1 MSEEP
6 SPNPALPPQLE
17 EIEQKFPSWYLGGV
31 KLVLLTLLLVQ
42 FLAMVWGIWETI
54 EQAFIHAQRGLLSL
68 LKSMIVNILLLLALL
83 EVSRT
88 ILTYFTLGR
97 VKVTYIV
104 DSVLA
109 VLLSETL
116 VTWFSNEPLS
126 RYVELVMVL
135 LALTIL
141 RVIAIRYHPSSGTK
155 EKKPFLDPTLPG
167 GWYRRRKDDGG
178 KRTGKSST

>member
-1 MSEEP
+1 VADNRIEIP
-6 SPNPALPPQLE
+6 IPPPLD
-17 EIEQKFPSWYLGGV
+17 EIEQKFPAWYMGGV

-42 FLAMVWGIWETI
+42 FLAMVWGVWETI
-54 EQAFIHAQRGLLSL
+54 EQAFIHAHNGLLSM
-68 LKSMIVNILLLLALL
+68 LKSLIVNILLLLALL

-116 VTWFSNEPLS
+116 VTWFSNEPIS
-126 RYVELVMVL
+126 RYIELVMVL
-135 LALTIL
+135 LALSIL
-141 RVIAIRYHPSSGTK
+141 RVIAIQYHPVSGGRGSR
-155 EKKPFLDPTLPG
+155 PFLDPTLAG
-167 GWYRRRKDDGG
+167 VWTKIRK
-178 KRTGKSST
+178 KSQGRGDH

>member
-1 MSEEP
+1 MSDDRVEIP
-6 SPNPALPPQLE
+6 TPPPLG
-17 EIEQKFPSWYLGGV
+17 EIEQKFPAWYLWGV
-31 KLVLLTLLLVQ
+31 KIVLLTLLLVQ
-42 FLAMVWGIWETI
+42 FLAMVWGVWETI
-54 EQAFIHAQRGLLSL
+54 EQAFIHSHKGLLSM
-68 LKSMIVNILLLLALL
+68 LKSLIVNILLLLALL

-126 RYVELVMVL
+126 RYIELVMVL
-135 LALTIL
+135 FALTFL
-141 RVIAIRYHPSSGTK
+141 RMVAIRFHPGA
-155 EKKPFLDPTLPG
+155 G
-167 GWYRRRKDDGG
+167 A
-178 KRTGKSST
+178 TGSA

>member
-1 MSEEP
+1 MAEEKIEP
-6 SPNPALPPQLE
+6 VIPPPLE
-17 EIEQKFPSWYLGGV
+17 EIEQKFPAWYLGGV
-31 KLVLLTLLLVQ
+31 KLVLLTLLMIM
-42 FLAMVWGIWETI
+42 FLSMVWGTWETI
-54 EQAFIHAQRGLLSL
+54 EQAFIHAKNGLLSM
-68 LKSMIVNILLLLALL
+68 LKSLLVNILLLLAML

-126 RYVELVMVL
+126 RYIELVMVL

-141 RVIAIRYHPSSGTK
+141 RVYAIQYHPAPAGAK
-155 EKKPFLDPTLPG
+155 EKRPFLDPTLPRVWNKKM
-167 GWYRRRKDDGG
+167 GWVSKE
-178 KRTGKSST
+178 KSPPPK

>member
-1 MSEEP
+1 MAEEKIEP
-6 SPNPALPPQLE
+6 VIPPPLE
-17 EIEQKFPSWYLGGV
+17 EIEQKFPAWYLGGV
-31 KLVLLTLLLVQ
+31 KLVLLTLLMIM
-42 FLAMVWGIWETI
+42 FLSMVWGTWETI
-54 EQAFIHAQRGLLSL
+54 EQAFIHAKNGLLSM
-68 LKSMIVNILLLLALL
+68 LKSLLVNILLLLALL

-126 RYVELVMVL
+126 RYIELVMVL

-141 RVIAIRYHPSSGTK
+141 RVYAIQYHPAPSGAK
-155 EKKPFLDPTLPG
+155 EKRPFLDPTLPRVWNKKM
-167 GWYRRRKDDGG
+167 GWVSKE
-178 KRTGKSST
+178 KSPPPK

>member
-1 MSEEP
+1 MPEEVTEK
-6 SPNPALPPQLE
+6 SSTPPFE
-17 EIEQKFPSWYLGGV
+17 EIEQRFPDWYLGGV
-31 KLVLLTLLLVQ
+31 KLVLLALLLIM
-42 FLAMVWGIWETI
+42 FLSMVWGVWETI
-54 EQAFIHAQRGLLSL
+54 AQAFLHARKGLLSM
-68 LKSMIVNILLLLALL
+68 LKSLIVNILLLLALL

-126 RYVELVMVL
+126 RYVELVLVL
-135 LALTIL
+135 IALTVL
-141 RVIAIRYHPSSGTK
+141 RVYAIQYHPAPIGLK
-155 EKKPFLDPTLPG
+155 EKKPFLDPTFPAV
-167 GWYRRRKDDGG
+167 WRRREK
-178 KRTGKSST
+178 KSDSSPPT

>member
-1 MSEEP
+1 MPEEKIEP
-6 SPNPALPPQLE
+6 VIPPQLE

-31 KLVLLTLLLVQ
+31 KLVLLTLLLIM
-42 FLAMVWGIWETI
+42 FLSMIWGVWETI
-54 EQAFIHAQRGLLSL
+54 EQAFIHARHGLLSM
-68 LKSMIVNILLLLALL
+68 LKSLLVNILLLLALL

-126 RYVELVMVL
+126 RYIELVMVL

-141 RVIAIRYHPSSGTK
+141 RVYAIQYHPAPVGAR
-155 EKKPFLDPTLPG
+155 EKRPFLDPSFPRV
-167 GWYRRRKDDGG
+167 WRKNENGPRD
-178 KRTGKSST
+178 KTPPRQKS

>member
-1 MSEEP
+1 MAEEKIEP
-6 SPNPALPPQLE
+6 VIPPQLE
-17 EIEQKFPSWYLGGV
+17 EIEQKFPAWYLGGV
-31 KLVLLTLLLVQ
+31 KLVLLTLLMIM
-42 FLAMVWGIWETI
+42 FLSMVWGVWETV
-54 EQAFIHAQRGLLSL
+54 EQAIIHARNGLLSM
-68 LKSMIVNILLLLALL
+68 LKSLLVNTLLLLALL

-126 RYVELVMVL
+126 RYIELVMVL

-141 RVIAIRYHPSSGTK
+141 RVYAIQYHPAPVGAK
-155 EKKPFLDPTLPG
+155 EKRPFLDPSFPRVWRKM
-167 GWYRRRKDDGG
+167 GWVSR
-178 KRTGKSST
+178 GKSPPPRR

>member
-1 MSEEP
+1 MPDES
-6 SPNPALPPQLE
+6 SPTPAIPAPLE
-17 EIEQKFPSWYLGGV
+17 EIEQNFPSWYLGGV
-31 KLVLLTLLLVQ
+31 KLILLTLLLVQ
-42 FLAMVWGIWETI
+42 FLAMVWGVWETI

-126 RYVELVMVL
+126 RYIELVMVL

-141 RVIAIRYHPSSGTK
+141 RVIAIRYHPSTGAK
-155 EKKPFLDPTLPG
+155 ERKPFLDPTLPR
-167 GWYRRRKDDGG
+167 GWYRRRRDEKG
-178 KRTGKSST
+178 KAAPPPS